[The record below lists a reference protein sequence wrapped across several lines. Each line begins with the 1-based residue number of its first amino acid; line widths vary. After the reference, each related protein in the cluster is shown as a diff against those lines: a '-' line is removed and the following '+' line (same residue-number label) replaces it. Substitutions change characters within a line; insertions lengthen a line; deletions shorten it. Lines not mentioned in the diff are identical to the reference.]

1 MTLEEK
7 IEMGRRKGRE
17 ERQCEMIRNMIKEG
31 LSVEMI
37 ASIAG
42 LTVGELHAFA
52 QEHGIKLE

>member
-1 MTLEEK
+1 
-7 IEMGRRKGRE
+7 
-17 ERQCEMIRNMIKEG
+17 MIRNMVKNG

-52 QEHGIKLE
+52 KEHGIELE